1 MRLQLLQLVYCS
13 LLFADEEKD
22 FFDYLYRSAR
32 KASEQETAKI
42 NEEAAPNRPTRNEH
56 EPVIEQ
62 NPPIRLPGDYQP
74 LPGRTSYGDYWPLYP
89 FSNQYHE
96 ALTID
101 PSSSRHMGGDIIAP
115 VPYWGLIDIS
125 GHFIERVHDYAHRIA
140 YINNPINMLGLRKD
154 QLVRLYT
161 SQALAH
167 NRGIQPKL
175 PLGMIP
181 KAHAP
186 LNCAPP
192 LCNPYVHTFAI
203 GFEQDEPTKQDGIHT
218 DPVTEA
224 PEEGGGEHGGGE
236 GEHGGEEGHD
246 AKASE
251 HGETPTEHEEEGEG
265 EEHHN
270 PFAGLFHV
278 DGYEGQFDMAVPV
291 GKGIA
296 YRVPV
301 SGNIYFDRDNITMT
315 YGQHTGPIDSLR
327 FMPGDYAAD
336 LDVSRPRSLV
346 DRTRLPEF
354 NDIMGGPRRSKR
366 AAGYDSRD
374 VFLYHT
380 VLPEFEGRSRRIRRA
395 ATHDSMNMPDRE
407 WARLL
412 HEFETLPD
420 GTEKTEH
427 EDEDEEEKEEDEE
440 PAQVSPLAF
449 LFSNRV
455 TPQGEQLEYLHNVQK
470 LAGSTMRIEPKNDI
484 LVRLY
489 NEQIRG
495 LERVAEAWKDYKVL
509 WGADPY
515 EEENVPNQ
523 P

>member
-140 YINNPINMLGLRKD
+140 YINNPINML
-154 QLVRLYT
+154 
-161 SQALAH
+161 
-167 NRGIQPKL
+167 GIQPKL

-395 ATHDSMNMPDRE
+395 ATHDSM
-407 WARLL
+407 
-412 HEFETLPD
+412 
-420 GTEKTEH
+420 TEH